1 MYTYFLKE
9 NINYIQFL
17 YQFSDASRCLKA
29 NADRRE
35 MSVIYLQMFGKFLE
49 RWPFLVPRGDQAET
63 WMEVNALETGSKGL
77 STCHFPTQDWKI
89 FGERDDVTSI
99 AGSPA
104 PGWMPGSQSPLI
116 ILCRIRDQTTSLTP
130 SRFYPCPHGLPP
142 HKAVASIAWDH
153 APKSPGEVKFPADR
167 WRCFRFLLLRA
178 PPSLFLPTQEPST
191 EIQLCRQT
199 PQGLPKTSSF
209 CEKMS
214 WLTSLPWKNTRYSSW
229 CKGCGPESGLQRPPT
244 PSAGQRA
251 AASTTGGSSS
261 QLPPRPGHATQW
273 GESGLTSPP
282 RWVKSVLIG
291 RAFKGLV
298 LWPKSYFHLY
308 PQTVIFHM
316 PGMSPTFLTH
326 SHGRLTRGE
335 EGIFSYK
342 DPTHPFSHWWALEP
356 GEPRFEAQH

>member
-63 WMEVNALETGSKGL
+63 WMEVNAPETGSKGL

-89 FGERDDVTSI
+89 FGERDDATSI

-130 SRFYPCPHGLPP
+130 SRFYPWPHGLPP

-199 PQGLPKTSSF
+199 PQGLPKDILF
-209 CEKMS
+209 LWENE
-214 WLTSLPWKNTRYSSW
+214 LIDF
-229 CKGCGPESGLQRPPT
+229 
-244 PSAGQRA
+244 SALEEHEVQPLVQGVWAWVGA
-251 AASTTGGSSS
+251 AEAPHSIRWAGGSS
-261 QLPPRPGHATQW
+261 QHHRRLFLPASSPARPCHTVGWEWAYV
-273 GESGLTSPP
+273 TSPLSEVCAH
-282 RWVKSVLIG
+282 W
-291 RAFKGLV
+291 
-298 LWPKSYFHLY
+298 
-308 PQTVIFHM
+308 
-316 PGMSPTFLTH
+316 
-326 SHGRLTRGE
+326 
-335 EGIFSYK
+335 EGIQGPS
-342 DPTHPFSHWWALEP
+342 SLA
-356 GEPRFEAQH
+356 

>member
-63 WMEVNALETGSKGL
+63 WMEVNAPETGSKGL

-199 PQGLPKTSSF
+199 PQGLPKDILF
-209 CEKMS
+209 LWENE
-214 WLTSLPWKNTRYSSW
+214 LIDF
-229 CKGCGPESGLQRPPT
+229 
-244 PSAGQRA
+244 SALEEHEVQLLVQGVWAWVGA
-251 AASTTGGSSS
+251 AEAPHSIRWAEGSS
-261 QLPPRPGHATQW
+261 QHHRRLFLPASSPARPCHTVGWEWAYV
-273 GESGLTSPP
+273 TSPLSEVCAH
-282 RWVKSVLIG
+282 W
-291 RAFKGLV
+291 
-298 LWPKSYFHLY
+298 
-308 PQTVIFHM
+308 
-316 PGMSPTFLTH
+316 
-326 SHGRLTRGE
+326 
-335 EGIFSYK
+335 EGIQGPS
-342 DPTHPFSHWWALEP
+342 SLA
-356 GEPRFEAQH
+356 